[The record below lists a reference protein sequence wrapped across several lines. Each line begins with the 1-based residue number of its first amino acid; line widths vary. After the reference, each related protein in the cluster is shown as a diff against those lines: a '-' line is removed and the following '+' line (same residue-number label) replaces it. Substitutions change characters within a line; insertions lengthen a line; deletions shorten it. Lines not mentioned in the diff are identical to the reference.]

1 MSRNRYNRS
10 EGGGGGGGRGRGRRC
25 RGRRRGRGR
34 GGYRNRPSD
43 NSMPDSGTGLIEP
56 GYGLLELHPNGYGFL
71 RSPKA
76 HYSRER
82 SDPFVPGTMIE
93 KYGLR
98 EGVMIRGLVQ
108 HARKS
113 QGPRI
118 KEIVDVDGLA
128 PEDYSKVT
136 PFDELTPINPEQW
149 LSMETGPK
157 PLTTRVMDLLTP
169 LGKGQRALIVAPPR
183 SGKTVMLQ
191 HISQGIAANYPE
203 LKLIVLLIDERP
215 EEVTDMR
222 RNIDGEVVASSLDED
237 VESHVR
243 LSQLVVKRCRR
254 LAEMGQDVF
263 LLMDSITRLARAF
276 NKWVGNT
283 GRTMSGGVDIK
294 AMDIPKK
301 LFATARAFDEGGSL
315 TVVGTALIDTGSRM
329 DDLIFQEFKGTGN
342 MELVLDRKLAD
353 RRVWPAIDINQS
365 GTRREELLLP
375 EESFDAITM
384 LRRSLSSM
392 HHVDAMEQLTRK
404 LGGFQS
410 NGEFIDLISNAR
422 GSVD

>member
-1 MSRNRYNRS
+1 
-10 EGGGGGGGRGRGRRC
+10 
-25 RGRRRGRGR
+25 
-34 GGYRNRPSD
+34 
-43 NSMPDSGTGLIEP
+43 MPDSGTGLIEP

-71 RSPKA
+71 RSPKSN
-76 HYSRER
+76 YSRER

-98 EGVMIRGLVQ
+98 EGVMVRGLVQ

-118 KEIVDVDGLA
+118 KEIVDIDGYA
-128 PEDYSKVT
+128 PEDYSKIV

-149 LSMETGPK
+149 LSMETGSK

-243 LSQLVVKRCRR
+243 LSQLIVKRCRR

-329 DDLIFQEFKGTGN
+329 DELIFQEFKGTGN

-375 EESFDAITM
+375 EESYDAITM

-410 NGEFIDLISNAR
+410 NGEFIDLITNAR
-422 GSVD
+422 GGGVD